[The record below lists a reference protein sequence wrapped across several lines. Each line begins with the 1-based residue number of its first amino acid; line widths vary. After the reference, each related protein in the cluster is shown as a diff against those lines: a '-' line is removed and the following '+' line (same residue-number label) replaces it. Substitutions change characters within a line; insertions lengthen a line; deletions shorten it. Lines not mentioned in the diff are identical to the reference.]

1 MDMEQEKYWKQFVS
15 SGRVED
21 YLAYRN
27 VTGCDTHRQDTDRG
41 GEKDER
47 HRDSDWY
54 DRPVITNQRI

>member
-1 MDMEQEKYWKQFVS
+1 MDMEEERYWKQFVS

-27 VTGCDTHRQDTDRG
+27 VAGCDTHIQDSDRG
-41 GEKDER
+41 GENDER

-54 DRPVITNQRI
+54 DRPVITNQGI